1 MVAPILQQPISDL
14 TRRYEETGRDARAKR
29 RAKREEQ
36 GDKWRKVWREA
47 YEWLAHGST
56 PEVTGPLAI
65 AFRMAPKAVAPIYI
79 GGRLGYTVGE
89 MGASGVFGS
98 GPVAGL
104 ERTPEIA
111 EYERSALRTSRVI

>member
-1 MVAPILQQPISDL
+1 MVAPILQPVISEL
-14 TRRYEETGRDARAKR
+14 TRRYEEAGRDARAKR

-47 YEWLAHGST
+47 YEWLANEST
-56 PEVTGPLAI
+56 PEVTGPLAV
-65 AFRMAPKAVAPIYI
+65 AFRMAPKAIAPIYL
-79 GGRLGYTVGE
+79 GAKLGYTVGE
-89 MGASGVFGS
+89 MGASGVFGT